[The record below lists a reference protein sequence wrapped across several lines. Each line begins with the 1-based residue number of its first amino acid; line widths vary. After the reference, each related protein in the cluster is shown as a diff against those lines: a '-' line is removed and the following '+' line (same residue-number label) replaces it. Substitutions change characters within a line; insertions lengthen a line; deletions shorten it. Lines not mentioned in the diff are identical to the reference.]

1 MRATSLE
8 ALAAA
13 ITRHARNFKTYSD
26 DLPHGSCHPLAK
38 EPKLGRVKA
47 RHSPLLG
54 VASVLGHRRLPDR
67 KMPPQGTLNCPEAH
81 LSRLLSSPSPG
92 TGFRPGA
99 AWMPQAADA
108 PPRCLY
114 RFVPRQDPLQS
125 TTDTTAQTRS
135 SEGTRLCL
143 TCRRSGG
150 SQPQKKHS
158 LRNHDLPVSQL
169 TLVKARVSMLV
180 ALPRASVHLGLMH
193 SCPLSSMAR
202 LLKLAIAYT
211 LHEAKRCSS
220 RSISEA
226 NLEGGSQSSC
236 RCKTASCFCRDTMP
250 Q

>member
-1 MRATSLE
+1 MQHLPHEFRHLASDGRKLYGHLPGVRATSLE

-13 ITRHARNFKTYSD
+13 ITRHARNFRTYSD

-67 KMPPQGTLNCPEAH
+67 KMPPQGTLNFPEAH

-169 TLVKARVSMLV
+169 TLVKARVSILV
-180 ALPRASVHLGLMH
+180 GIRASRFDAFVPAFCNGKAPQACDCLH
-193 SCPLSSMAR
+193 
-202 LLKLAIAYT
+202 IA
-211 LHEAKRCSS
+211 
-220 RSISEA
+220 
-226 NLEGGSQSSC
+226 
-236 RCKTASCFCRDTMP
+236 
-250 Q
+250 